1 MKKFINNI
9 DTDYLL
15 GVIFGCIFC
24 TVVMVSCGPSLEEIE
39 QKQKAQIEADSLKD
53 IQTASTSL
61 WKVIDRVELADK
73 NITTYVYS
81 ERDTFAVFSYYGKSL
96 NVVKLSK

>member
-1 MKKFINNI
+1 MA
-9 DTDYLL
+9 
-15 GVIFGCIFC
+15 
-24 TVVMVSCGPSLEEIE
+24 SCGPSKEEVE
-39 QKQKAQIEADSLKD
+39 EKRKAQIEEDSLKD
-53 IQTASTSL
+53 AQTASTSL

-81 ERDTFAVFSYYGKSL
+81 ERDTFAVFSYYGESL